1 MKTHL
6 AWRWEP
12 GRSATHPAGRSS
24 QRCLEKSEEMNSC
37 FPTRAA
43 VGLSNSSR
51 VVVRR
56 QAGRVGGGTLHCR
69 WRLTR
74 PDSSVCYFEASW
86 EAVSVAHGDIFA
98 DNHITAVPAHVS
110 WLSSAHALF
119 NVWPDHNQKQTSSLS
134 VSSIHHR
141 CRSILFSPTFDLPQ
155 YARFPLFLSP
165 RHDLFWLPDVSLCSL
180 LWSLGENLSE
190 YPICSFLGFVFRMG
204 GAAYCKSRVT
214 RRQGIGRMKERK
226 NEVKMKSCT
235 MSQRS
240 WREL

>member
-24 QRCLEKSEEMNSC
+24 QRGLEKSEEMNSC

-43 VGLSNSSR
+43 VGLGNSSR
-51 VVVRR
+51 VVVR
-56 QAGRVGGGTLHCR
+56 RVGGGTLHCR

-86 EAVSVAHGDIFA
+86 EAVLVAHGDIFA

-110 WLSSAHALF
+110 WLSSAHALC
-119 NVWPDHNQKQTSSLS
+119 NVWPDLNQKQTSSLS
-134 VSSIHHR
+134 ASSIHHR

-180 LWSLGENLSE
+180 LWSLGGNLSE
-190 YPICSFLGFVFRMG
+190 YPICSFLGFVFRRGG
-204 GAAYCKSRVT
+204 GAAYWKSRVT